1 MACFDF
7 TWNEGSGKEWGM
19 LEHRKRKGEEEWDVL
34 EYRGNGMDDCI
45 SIYIEKILSGKR
57 GSPEDKIKKAGICC
71 FEDSDFFLLKK
82 LKKQIKAVYFLR
94 RHRACTIL
102 PL

>member
-1 MACFDF
+1 MC
-7 TWNEGSGKEWGM
+7 WGEGSGKVRLSEMCWSI
-19 LEHRKRKGEEEWDVL
+19 GEMERMIV
-34 EYRGNGMDDCI
+34 
-45 SIYIEKILSGKR
+45 SILSGKR

-94 RHRACTIL
+94 RHRARTIL

>member
-1 MACFDF
+1 MC
-7 TWNEGSGKEWGM
+7 WGKGSGKVRLSEMCWSI
-19 LEHRKRKGEEEWDVL
+19 GEMERMIVSL
-34 EYRGNGMDDCI
+34 F
-45 SIYIEKILSGKR
+45 YIEKILSGKR

-94 RHRACTIL
+94 RHRARTIL